1 MPFDFDLIIIGSGF
15 GATVVALDQAA
26 KGKSVLILERGVWWS
41 TPELSAEN
49 PLNPFLKL
57 QTVQYWPRPDHRRGL
72 TDMLAVVQATG
83 VLGGLQDFAN
93 GVADFFTGK
102 KRPAPLYRYNTFKE
116 ADVLT
121 ASGVGGGSLIYSNVT
136 LAPFFDPAANGGA
149 GGYPVMDDWPAAA
162 RLTKT
167 DYDNTVDNW
176 MTPNR
181 GKPVPVVTKYPGAM
195 TTAELDAVNSSDPR
209 LLGRSRFLRDASAS
223 PALPA
228 NLKAD
233 IAEPWKPLKLQVN
246 EADNN
251 PGNDP
256 VKLGT
261 NHNYCER
268 QGRCF
273 LGCLPA
279 ARHTLN
285 KTLLKKLPLAAQDKV
300 FVRSQAKVDFI
311 EPMASGGYT
320 VHYKG
325 LEEGGSDDFHPTAP
339 KVVLAAGSLGST
351 EILLRSRE
359 KSNGKLTVSDKL
371 GSRFST
377 NGDFSGF
384 ITVDRDK
391 LAYPIYATR
400 GPINTSHVTF
410 RNGKLLV
417 NVEDAGIPAMFASLV
432 DRTLSMIGNGQQ
444 ANLVDLLG
452 VLWDKAQLPDNSD
465 PRNNETE
472 AEMLMGTSWFNCMGK
487 DDASGTFDLHN
498 GQLRLTFNQPIAQH
512 PTFQKAEEILRGL
525 ATAMG
530 GTFRPFP
537 LWDGLQ
543 PFVSRKLV
551 VTHPLGGCPI
561 GASSSDGVVNANGQ
575 VYNTKAGAQTVN
587 DGLYV
592 ADGSI
597 VPGALAV
604 NPTLTIVGM
613 ARRVAANIP

>member
-1 MPFDFDLIIIGSGF
+1 MAFDFDVIIIGSGF

-26 KGKSVLILERGVWWS
+26 KGKRVFILERGVWWS
-41 TPELSAEN
+41 TTELSAEN
-49 PLNPFLKL
+49 PMNPYVKL

-83 VLGGLQDFAN
+83 VLGDLQDFAG
-93 GVADFFTGK
+93 GVADFFTGR
-102 KRPAPLYRYNTFKE
+102 KRPVPLYRYNTFKE
-116 ADVLT
+116 ADILT
-121 ASGVGGGSLIYSNVT
+121 AIGVGGGSLIYSNVT
-136 LAPFFDPAANGGA
+136 LEPFQDTGTGT
-149 GGYPVMDDWPAAA
+149 YPVMDDWPAAA
-162 RLTKT
+162 KLTPA
-167 DYDNTVDNW
+167 DYKDAVNNW

-181 GKPVPVVTKYPGAM
+181 GKPVPIVTKYPAAM
-195 TTAELDAVNSSDPR
+195 TDAELAGVNSSDPR

-223 PALPA
+223 AALPA

-233 IAEPWKPLKLQVN
+233 IAEPWKPLALQVN
-246 EADNN
+246 EAN
-251 PGNDP
+251 PTDP
-256 VKLGT
+256 TKLAS

-273 LGCLPA
+273 LGCLPG

-285 KTLLKKLPLAAQDKV
+285 KTLVKMLPLAAQDKV
-300 FVRSQAKVDFI
+300 LVRSLAKVKFI
-311 EPMASGGYT
+311 EPITGGGYT
-320 VHYKG
+320 VHYQG
-325 LEEGGSDDFHPTAP
+325 MEEGGGEFHPTA
-339 KVVLAAGSLGST
+339 KTVVLAAGSLGTS

-359 KSNGKLTVSDKL
+359 KNQGKLKLSDKL
-371 GSRFST
+371 GSKFST

-384 ITVDRDK
+384 ITVDREK

-432 DRTLSMIGNGQQ
+432 ERTLNMIKEGQQ
-444 ANLVDLLG
+444 ANLMDLLG
-452 VLWDKAQLPDNSD
+452 LLWDQGQLPDYSD
-465 PRNNETE
+465 PNNMETE
-472 AEMLMGTSWFNCMGK
+472 SEMLMGTSWFNCMGK
-487 DDASGTFDLHN
+487 DDATGKFDLHN
-498 GQLRLTFNQPIAQH
+498 DNLRLTFSQPIAQH
-512 PTFQKAEEILRGL
+512 PTFKKAEDILRGL

-530 GTFRPFP
+530 GTFHAFP
-537 LWDGLQ
+537 MWDGLQ

-561 GASSSDGVVNANGQ
+561 GASSTDGVVNAKGQ
-575 VYNTKAGAQTVN
+575 VYNTTTGGTTVN

-604 NPTLTIVGM
+604 NPTLTIVAM
-613 ARRVAANIP
+613 ARRVAASIA

>member
-1 MPFDFDLIIIGSGF
+1 MAVDFDVIIIGSGF
-15 GATVVALDQAA
+15 GATVIALDQVT
-26 KGKSVLILERGVWWS
+26 KGKSILILERGVWWS

-49 PLNPFLKL
+49 PMNPFLKL
-57 QTVQYWPRPDHRRGL
+57 QPVQYWPRPDHRRGL
-72 TDMLAVVQATG
+72 VDMLAVVQATG
-83 VLGGLQDFAN
+83 VLGDLQDFAN
-93 GVADFFTGK
+93 GVADFFTGQE
-102 KRPAPLYRYNTFKE
+102 RPAPLYRYNTFKE

-136 LAPFFDPAANGGA
+136 LEPFFDNAAGS
-149 GGYPVMDDWPAAA
+149 YPVMDDWPAAA
-162 RLTKT
+162 KLAKANYA
-167 DYDNTVDNW
+167 DAVNW
-176 MTPNR
+176 MTTKR
-181 GKPVPVVTKYPGAM
+181 GKPVPIVTKYPGAM
-195 TTAELDAVNSSDPR
+195 TAAELANVNSSDPR
-209 LLGRSRFLRDASAS
+209 LLGRARFLRDASAS

-233 IAEPWKPLKLQVN
+233 IAEPWQPLTLQVN

-256 VKLGT
+256 AKLAT

-273 LGCLPA
+273 LGCLPG

-285 KTLLKKLPLAAQDKV
+285 KTLLKNLPLAAQDKV
-300 FVRSQAKVDFI
+300 FVRSLAKVDFI
-311 EPMASGGYT
+311 EPMADGSYT

-325 LEEGGSDDFHPTAP
+325 LEEGGGDFHPTATT
-339 KVVLAAGSLGST
+339 VVLAAGSLGST

-359 KSNGKLTVSDKL
+359 KTNGKLKLSDKL

-384 ITVDRDK
+384 ISVDREK

-417 NVEDAGIPAMFASLV
+417 NVEDAGIPPMFASLV
-432 DRTLSMIGNGQQ
+432 ERTLNMIGDGKQ
-444 ANLVDLLG
+444 ADLFKLLG
-452 VLWDKAQLPDNSD
+452 LLWDKAELPDYSD
-465 PRNNETE
+465 PKNFETE

-487 DDASGTFDLHN
+487 DDATGKFDLSN
-498 GQLRLTFNQPIAQH
+498 GQLRLTFTSPIANH
-512 PTFQKAEEILRGL
+512 PTFKKAEEILRGL

-530 GTFRPFP
+530 GTFRAFP

-551 VTHPLGGCPI
+551 VTHPLGGCPV

-575 VYNTKAGAQTVN
+575 VYNTATGGQTVN
-587 DGLYV
+587 PGLYV
-592 ADGSI
+592 ADGSM

-604 NPTLTIVGM
+604 NPTLTIVAM
-613 ARRVAANIP
+613 ARRVAAAIA

>member
-1 MPFDFDLIIIGSGF
+1 MAFDFDVIIIGSGF

-26 KGKSVLILERGVWWS
+26 KGKTVFILERGVWWS
-41 TPELSAEN
+41 TPELSTEN

-57 QTVQYWPRPDHRRGL
+57 QLNDGEVQFWPRPDHRRGL

-83 VLGGLQDFAN
+83 VLGDLQDFAA

-102 KRPAPLYRYNTFKE
+102 KRPVPLYRYNTFKE
-116 ADVLT
+116 ADILT
-121 ASGVGGGSLIYSNVT
+121 AIGVGGGSLIYSNVT
-136 LAPFFDPAANGGA
+136 LEPFLDKGTGA
-149 GGYPVMDDWPAAA
+149 YPVMDDWPAAA
-162 RLTKT
+162 RLNHAQ
-167 DYDNTVDNW
+167 YVDAVNW
-176 MTPNR
+176 MTTKR

-195 TTAELDAVNSSDPR
+195 TDAELANVNSSDPR

-223 PALPA
+223 AALPA
-228 NLKAD
+228 GLKAD
-233 IAEPWKPLKLQVN
+233 IAEPWAPLTLQVS
-246 EADNN
+246 EATPKPAN
-251 PGNDP
+251 PAE
-256 VKLGT
+256 LAT
-261 NHNYCER
+261 NHNFCER

-285 KTLLKKLPLAAQDKV
+285 KTMLKNLPLAAQDKV
-300 FVRSQAKVDFI
+300 LLRSLAKVKFI
-311 EPMASGGYT
+311 EPMAGGGYT
-320 VHYKG
+320 VHYQG
-325 LEEGGSDDFHPTAP
+325 MDEGGGEFHPTA
-339 KVVLAAGSLGST
+339 KTVVLAAGSLGTS

-359 KSNGKLTVSDKL
+359 KNNGKLKLSDKL

-384 ITVDRDK
+384 ITVDREK

-417 NVEDAGIPAMFASLV
+417 NVEDAGIPAMLASV
-432 DRTLSMIGNGQQ
+432 VERTLNMIKAGQQ
-444 ANLVDLLG
+444 ADLIDLLG
-452 VLWDKAQLPDNSD
+452 LLWDKAELPDYSD
-465 PRNNETE
+465 PKNMETE
-472 AEMLMGTSWFNCMGK
+472 SEMLMGTSWFNCMGK
-487 DDASGTFDLHN
+487 DDATGKFDLHN
-498 GQLRLTFNQPIAQH
+498 DNLRLTFTQPIAQH
-512 PTFQKAEEILRGL
+512 PTFKKAEEILRGL

-530 GTFRPFP
+530 GEFHPFP

-543 PFVSRKLV
+543 PFISRKLV

-561 GASSSDGVVNANGQ
+561 GASSTDGVVNANGQ
-575 VYNTKAGAQTVN
+575 VYNTATGGTTVN

-604 NPTLTIVGM
+604 NPTLTIVAM
-613 ARRVAANIP
+613 AQRVTASIA